1 MTICSTSPRLR
12 GRAFCVCFIVAL
24 LLVTDDWECVNKK
37 NRGASLAGSQR
48 WYAACR
54 RMEADVK
61 LVCNFQEHLLR
72 TPAVA
77 DSKNEETFKVVDRR
91 LFGEDGELR
100 QDVVEQERRNEEA
113 AEKKAAAQAES
124 KAKAAAA
131 AAAAAATM
139 PAPTQNAGAVAANAG
154 SAGAPGNGA
163 GLAEVTPEDAA
174 AEAQDSGEINP
185 TSRSFQMLIDFLT
198 RNAAAMLGGM
208 ADPRTGQAFVDLEG
222 AREVIDMLDALREKT
237 RGNLSK
243 EDDNLLIEVIGS
255 LKLTFMEISKV
266 AAEQMAKKA
275 KAK

>member
-1 MTICSTSPRLR
+1 
-12 GRAFCVCFIVAL
+12 
-24 LLVTDDWECVNKK
+24 
-37 NRGASLAGSQR
+37 
-48 WYAACR
+48 
-54 RMEADVK
+54 
-61 LVCNFQEHLLR
+61 
-72 TPAVA
+72 VA

-113 AEKKAAAQAES
+113 AEKKAAAQAEA

-131 AAAAAATM
+131 SSAGKAT
-139 PAPTQNAGAVAANAG
+139 PAPPANPSAANAD
-154 SAGAPGNGA
+154 AQGAAGNGA
-163 GLAEVTPEDAA
+163 GLAAVTPEDAA
-174 AEAQDSGEINP
+174 AEAQDSGELNP

>member
-1 MTICSTSPRLR
+1 M
-12 GRAFCVCFIVAL
+12 
-24 LLVTDDWECVNKK
+24 
-37 NRGASLAGSQR
+37 
-48 WYAACR
+48 
-54 RMEADVK
+54 
-61 LVCNFQEHLLR
+61 
-72 TPAVA
+72 A
-77 DSKNEETFKVVDRR
+77 DSKHEDTFKVVDRR

-100 QDVVEQERRNEEA
+100 KDVVEQERLNEEA
-113 AEKKAAAQAES
+113 AEKKAAAQAEA

-131 AAAAAATM
+131 SSAGKAIPAAAANPFAASSD
-139 PAPTQNAGAVAANAG
+139 V
-154 SAGAPGNGA
+154 SGAPGNGA
-163 GLAEVTPEDAA
+163 GLAAATPEDAA
-174 AEAQDSGEINP
+174 AEAQDSGEMNP

-237 RGNLSK
+237 KGNLSK
-243 EDDNLLIEVIGS
+243 DDDNLLIEVIGS